1 MKPITFESI
10 RNLLKTKKKQKD
22 KSSIDQSFKR
32 SDSFKRISIR
42 KSYLERGRKRNA
54 AAVLRGST
62 KNLVN
67 INEFEDQAKV
77 VKKGGSEKLRTNG
90 EGCRDAD
97 AQLAPEDGPST
108 SSVGSSRTAEL
119 TIEEKLESSDATLDE
134 KIRALQ
140 EINDRYINENRNLI
154 EQTYEATRKT
164 EKIKIKKP
172 PRPSKQTVHRPG
184 AEDQSAE
191 PVQQKSPEQQEVQSN
206 KDLRSAHPTVAGR
219 QSLLGSAT
227 TVVKS
232 GSGSNGGA
240 RVKNISHVNINVSTE
255 AILEEEDEIAS
266 EVCSTVGAVRPKHT
280 DDAGPGDDK
289 SFYSISTF
297 TIDNNTLTSN
307 NNNSITNNGGTGGA
321 AGSSQLTAPSNTATA
336 SSKRSFRSNFST
348 GTSKTITSSTST
360 ATATNEL
367 PTLVTIRTYCE
378 PSASMQS
385 TTHVNERYLETSF
398 DAAPQQ
404 QEVTGSRDRR
414 ASLDK
419 PNDRLKSPSRNARIN
434 TQTFK
439 MIRSKS
445 RDGIV
450 IRIPAMD
457 DAGKQANPAD
467 HVSDQQKG
475 SDDNLNRQLSND
487 SALDLIDVDIKVD
500 EKDLLRRHGGSANNL
515 TGTGASGAGGTVE
528 LKNQKN
534 KYRKKAKATKAA
546 AGRTGTLDVE
556 DVNSSGGQNFTKG
569 HDNFELQRTPNEPT
583 SASGGTEPKF
593 IFPNNYFEEENN
605 IFYDQTLYD
614 ETELPSPENSIP
626 YALRIKENPF
636 TKNKEFYSINTG
648 RIWKQLNLGQ
658 QEEDLSILSTP
669 GPRLV
674 PPPKIK
680 NESFKSMSSRDS
692 GFSLTLTKPKN
703 LFRRKSKKAA
713 LLQRR
718 KPPKLAV
725 SRDGYFKR
733 VMVVQRNS
741 SKRKKSMRKTARV
754 AGKDIF
760 RELYDEN
767 WSKLGDSDFCGVAD
781 PAALAAMASLE
792 VDAPDFARD
801 FENFCND
808 RRYNQEIHDLEAF
821 YEEHLK
827 RLRHYY
833 IQKKKMNEAAIKEF
847 YRDYGAGRMGAPAA
861 ASANDDPAEENDYYD
876 TFLVSKNETIRFKNS
891 ALQQRYFQHGD
902 AGLEFMF
909 PYPDKRKSGSSTL
922 GSTSGHGKQQK
933 SSGGNNKSANGTL
946 HYGAAAGGLAGQR
959 KQLFHEVRPYGSPLE
974 SLSAVGGPL
983 LVTSD
988 RDIDK
993 AVTKSVS
1000 GLVTRYHEPPSAA
1013 SAPSF
1018 MFKRSISAPFGDSNF
1033 QLTTPGDDLKRVRSA
1048 CTVQQNEISLA
1059 SIFPSVNGVDR
1070 SKSKGSK
1077 QPHQQYASDED
1088 DDEDD
1093 GGEFSENEF
1102 LINSLGDNLYCV
1114 RCDKMNSDCE
1124 CFECGS
1130 SGESPVRKTSK
1141 RKVYTAKGT
1150 VRVGQESGEVKNK
1163 SEEDED
1169 EEDDDE
1175 EEEDEEEEGDEN
1187 DENYCDV
1194 FDFNDIN
1201 IIHVNHKKKVKRK
1214 KSKKRVVRK
1223 NHSTLRRGS
1232 YWGDITQKGYE
1243 KKRTRLL
1250 QPYLS
1255 KNVQHGSGAGGG
1267 SGGGGSNNPG
1277 YVNDIQSHLHHP
1289 ASQQKQN
1296 IFASSGTG
1304 GGGGGGGGSASSR
1317 DRNDRSSSGGGGA
1330 GGHHHHSSSSHQHRE
1345 QQQQQQ
1351 LQQNRTRRSTQRKV
1365 THNEKRYHSA
1375 AAGRQ
1380 PDVLQPGELLR
1391 PAPSHPVSG
1400 IPVSQ
1405 QLLLRHQQQQQQQL
1419 LLQQS
1424 RSHAALSTTTSSGST
1439 SSSCGGPTGGPAS
1452 AASRETTPGLYSSAL
1467 VAAAAEALVQLK
1479 VTRIAPL
1486 PPVPG
1491 GDSGVIGKAPANQP
1505 PTLPDPSTTG
1515 AVILRSKPQ
1524 PIPQQ
1529 QQQQHQPQ
1537 LHQHLSGAKPTDQP
1551 DPDRSKVRQEAVQ
1564 QALAALKNRPKPSL
1578 PMPSKRSSVLNRSPE
1593 RDHDDSDSST
1603 EDESI
1608 PEEGMLGRI
1617 STPDRDNYNLP
1628 RDHILTREPMRLPS
1642 SRDHHHSQPQPL
1654 PVHAGTKQSSQ
1665 HQAPAPPSHRPPQT
1679 IPTNQ
1684 QQPSNAQHGATL
1696 SDTSSAGSPPA
1707 VHRNQHSY
1715 QNKPGYDMTDLSDF
1729 QPQQRPYA
1737 APDITQFSANT
1748 RRGADRVT
1756 RYVNLANQEPGDTST
1771 AGRWKVSA
1779 KIQQLL
1785 NTLKRPK
1792 RRPLPEFYEDNDI
1805 ELEIAANPKDPNAPK
1820 PEGSIMTP
1828 VQGEQLIVP
1837 SGLPRTLEAALQRY
1851 GTSTFKA
1858 PMATVLDPNGKMTTT
1873 LTYGKL
1879 LSRAQKIAYAL
1890 STKVFSKG
1898 PEQVSLKPGDRVA
1911 LVYPNSDPLNFLTA
1925 WYGCMFRG
1933 LVPLPI
1939 ELPLSSSDSPP
1950 QQVGFLLSSCG
1961 VHVALT
1967 SEACLKGLP
1976 KSSTGEVA
1984 KLKGWPRL
1992 HWFVTEHLP
2001 KVPKDFNTSNNRI
2014 SEDSSAYIEY
2024 TTDKDGSV
2032 MGVTVTRQA
2041 MINHCRALTM
2051 ACHYTE
2057 GETIVCV
2064 LDFKREVGLW
2074 HSILTSVLNG
2084 MHVLFIPYAL
2094 MKLRPSSWM
2103 QLITKYRASCC
2114 LVKSRDLHWGLL
2126 ATKDHKEI
2134 SLSSLR
2140 MLLVADGAN
2149 PWSLSSCDQFL
2160 SVFQSKGLRPDAICP
2175 CASSS
2180 EVFTVSL
2187 RRPGRSA
2194 AGGYNQSA
2202 TGRGVLSMSALSH
2215 GVVRVD
2221 SEDSLTSLTLQD
2233 CGQVM
2238 PSATMVVVNAEGPP
2252 VLCKTDQVG
2261 EICVTSGSSGTAY
2274 YGLEGMT
2281 NSTFKVQPLAE
2292 APVTKDGETIPG
2304 KPINDEMYVR
2314 SGLLGFLGP
2323 GGLVFV
2329 CGSRDGL
2336 MTVTGRKHNSDDI
2349 IATVLAVE
2357 PMRFIYR
2364 GRIAV
2369 FSIRVLRDER
2379 VCVIAEQRPD
2389 CSEEESFQW
2398 MSRVLQAV
2406 DSIHQVGIYCLALV
2420 PPNHLPKTP
2429 LGGIHLTEAR
2439 RRFLEGSLHPANV
2452 LMCPHTCVTNLP
2464 KPREIHHGSIQQLQI
2479 SGTSASSSATNLG
2492 GLGGVAVTTGT
2503 GSLGGP
2509 VGVGGADASVGPASV
2524 MVGNLVQGNRL
2535 ASAQGR
2541 DIGLADDNERKHQL
2555 ITGVLRWRASSS
2567 PDHVLYTLLNAKG
2580 AVAKTLT
2587 CSELHKR
2594 AEKIAALLQERG
2606 KVNPGDHVA
2615 LIFPPGLDLICAFY
2629 GCLYLGAVP
2638 VTIRPPHPQNL
2649 ITTLPTVRMIV
2660 DVSKSGIILSIQSII
2675 KLLKSREAATSID
2688 PKSWPII
2695 LDIEDNPKRKLAA
2708 IANCTLDSTAYLD
2721 FSVSTCGRLSG
2732 VIITHRSLSSLC
2744 ASLKLACELYPSRH
2758 VALCLDPYCGLG
2770 FSMWTLISVYSGHHS
2785 ILIAPY
2791 EVEANPSLWLSTLSQ
2806 YRVRDT
2812 FCSYGVIELCTKAL
2826 SNSIQALKQRNINL
2840 GCVRTC
2846 VVVAEERPRVQLTQQ
2861 FCKLFQALGLNTRCV
2876 STSFGCR
2883 VNPAICVQGAS
2894 SAESAQVY
2902 VDLRALRNNRVALV
2916 ERGAPNSLC
2925 LVESGKLL
2933 PGVKVII
2940 ANPDTKGQCGDSHL
2954 GEIWVQS
2961 PHNSNGYFTIY
2972 GDETD
2977 YNDHFNAKLVTGCS
2991 TSDIWARTGYLGFLR
3006 RTECSQAGSI
3016 LDETTPSIAS
3026 RDSDTESIHSQGH
3039 NTLNSTTSSN
3049 AGVANT
3055 TTPATAGGEQELHD
3069 AVYVVGALDEVIT
3082 LRGMNYHPIDI
3093 ENSVLRCHKKIAECA
3108 VFTWT
3113 NLLVVVVE
3121 LDGNESEALDLV
3133 PLVTNTVLEE
3143 HQLIVGVV
3151 VVVDPGVVPINSRG
3165 EKQRMHLRDGFLADQ
3180 LDPIYVAYNM

>member
-67 INEFEDQAKV
+67 ISEFEDQARL
-77 VKKGGSEKLRTNG
+77 VKKGSEKLRVSSTNVDPDPA
-90 EGCRDAD
+90 EVAAAD
-97 AQLAPEDGPST
+97 GTASGT
-108 SSVGSSRTAEL
+108 SVRSSIGGL
-119 TIEEKLESSDATLDE
+119 TVEQRVESSDATLDE

-140 EINDRYINENRNLI
+140 EINDRYINENRHLI
-154 EQTYEATRKT
+154 ERTYEATRRV
-164 EKIKIKKP
+164 EKVKIKKP
-172 PRPSKQTVHRPG
+172 PRPSKQQTPPPPP
-184 AEDQSAE
+184 S
-191 PVQQKSPEQQEVQSN
+191 SEVQN
-206 KDLRSAHPTVAGR
+206 GDLTKYQAPVGGSSKPAGE
-219 QSLLGSAT
+219 G
-227 TVVKS
+227 
-232 GSGSNGGA
+232 
-240 RVKNISHVNINVSTE
+240 RVKNVSHVNINVSTE
-255 AILEEEDEIAS
+255 AIPEEDEANP
-266 EVCSTVGAVRPKHT
+266 EPLAVPGARRVA
-280 DDAGPGDDK
+280 DDPGDDK

-297 TIDNNTLTSN
+297 TIESNTLTN
-307 NNNSITNNGGTGGA
+307 PGHGA
-321 AGSSQLTAPSNTATA
+321 SQLTDTATA
-336 SSKRSFRSNFST
+336 SSKKSFRSSFSAGT
-348 GTSKTITSSTST
+348 GKTLTSTST
-360 ATATNEL
+360 ATATATAANEL

-378 PSASMQS
+378 PNSSIQS

-398 DAAPQQ
+398 DSPDPGTTVGERPRPADRHKGPPPQAQ
-404 QEVTGSRDRR
+404 
-414 ASLDK
+414 
-419 PNDRLKSPSRNARIN
+419 PRIN

-439 MIRSKS
+439 MIRSRS

-457 DAGKQANPAD
+457 PTKRTTEG
-467 HVSDQQKG
+467 G
-475 SDDNLNRQLSND
+475 SSEVENLNRQLSND
-487 SALDLIDVDIKVD
+487 SALDLIDVDIRVD
-500 EKDLLRRHGGSANNL
+500 EKEILQQQQRGGSTTTTVSLGVTA
-515 TGTGASGAGGTVE
+515 GAGTVE

-534 KYRKKAKATKAA
+534 NKYRKKAKSASKTN
-546 AGRTGTLDVE
+546 GRTGTLDVV
-556 DVNSSGGQNFTKG
+556 DVPPNG
-569 HDNFELQRTPNEPT
+569 HENFELQRTPKDPVAEM
-583 SASGGTEPKF
+583 PKF
-593 IFPNNYFEEENN
+593 LFPSPYFEEENN
-605 IFYDQTLYD
+605 IFYDQQGQLYD
-614 ETELPSPENSIP
+614 EAELGSPEPSIP

-658 QEEDLSILSTP
+658 QEEDLSILSTTGAGVG

-674 PPPKIK
+674 PPPKVK

-703 LFRRKSKKAA
+703 LFRRKSKKAT

-741 SKRKKSMRKTARV
+741 SKRKKSIRKQRV
-754 AGKDIF
+754 PSRDIF

-767 WSKLGDSDFCGVAD
+767 WSKLGGDGFCDGD
-781 PAALAAMASLE
+781 PTSLAALAAVAST
-792 VDAPDFARD
+792 VDVEAPDFARD

-847 YRDYGAGRMGAPAA
+847 YRDYSGPGTGAGGVTVLPPSGATAGG
-861 ASANDDPAEENDYYD
+861 DEETDYYD
-876 TFLVSKNETIRFKNS
+876 TFLVSKNETIRFGS
-891 ALQQRYFQHGD
+891 AQVERYFQPD
-902 AGLEFMF
+902 GLDFMF
-909 PYPDKRKSGSSTL
+909 PFPDKRKSGRPGGGGGGSTL
-922 GSTSGHGKQQK
+922 GSTANGKQK
-933 SSGGNNKSANGTL
+933 ASIKSALGGGTGGGGTGG
-946 HYGAAAGGLAGQR
+946 HSAAASSTAIAGR

-974 SLSAVGGPL
+974 PLTQMMLMGRQGGDLEPSRGTAQVGG
-983 LVTSD
+983 
-988 RDIDK
+988 
-993 AVTKSVS
+993 
-1000 GLVTRYHEPPSAA
+1000 VTRYQEPPS
-1013 SAPSF
+1013 SF

-1033 QLTTPGDDLKRVRSA
+1033 QLSTPGQDRDLKRVRSA
-1048 CTVQQNEISLA
+1048 GTVHQNEISLA
-1059 SIFPSVNGVDR
+1059 SIFPSVNAGANGKANHVYHEDDDDDDE
-1070 SKSKGSK
+1070 GEDEDDED
-1077 QPHQQYASDED
+1077 DED
-1088 DDEDD
+1088 DDDD
-1093 GGEFSENEF
+1093 GEEFSENEF
-1102 LINSLGDNLYCV
+1102 LINSLGDNLVYCT
-1114 RCDKMNSDCE
+1114 RCDKGNSDCE
-1124 CFECGS
+1124 CFECGDPVVGS
-1130 SGESPVRKTSK
+1130 PTRKSGASVKRGSK
-1141 RKVYTAKGT
+1141 HRGRRGVAYGAA
-1150 VRVGQESGEVKNK
+1150 K
-1163 SEEDED
+1163 SEVVVGHEEEVNGVAGKRCVENGGPEEDD

-1175 EEEDEEEEGDEN
+1175 DEDDDGGAIDEN

-1255 KNVQHGSGAGGG
+1255 KNVQHGCGG
-1267 SGGGGSNNPG
+1267 SLGSGGGSNNPG

-1289 ASQQKQN
+1289 TSQSQQKQQN
-1296 IFASSGTG
+1296 IFASSGSTG
-1304 GGGGGGGGSASSR
+1304 GGGGGGGGGSSR
-1317 DRNDRSSSGGGGA
+1317 DRNDRSSSGG
-1330 GGHHHHSSSSHQHRE
+1330 HHHSSSHQQRE
-1345 QQQQQQ
+1345 QQQREQQQ

-1365 THNEKRYHSA
+1365 THNEKRYHS
-1375 AAGRQ
+1375 
-1380 PDVLQPGELLR
+1380 E
-1391 PAPSHPVSG
+1391 
-1400 IPVSQ
+1400 
-1405 QLLLRHQQQQQQQL
+1405 
-1419 LLQQS
+1419 
-1424 RSHAALSTTTSSGST
+1424 
-1439 SSSCGGPTGGPAS
+1439 
-1452 AASRETTPGLYSSAL
+1452 
-1467 VAAAAEALVQLK
+1467 
-1479 VTRIAPL
+1479 
-1486 PPVPG
+1486 
-1491 GDSGVIGKAPANQP
+1491 
-1505 PTLPDPSTTG
+1505 
-1515 AVILRSKPQ
+1515 
-1524 PIPQQ
+1524 
-1529 QQQQHQPQ
+1529 
-1537 LHQHLSGAKPTDQP
+1537 
-1551 DPDRSKVRQEAVQ
+1551 VRQEAVQ

-1608 PEEGMLGRI
+1608 PEEGVLGRI

-1642 SRDHHHSQPQPL
+1642 SRDHHHGQQQPL
-1654 PVHAGTKQSSQ
+1654 PSSK
-1665 HQAPAPPSHRPPQT
+1665 QAPPPLPTHHRPPQT
-1679 IPTNQ
+1679 IPTQPQNITQ
-1684 QQPSNAQHGATL
+1684 QHATL

-1707 VHRNQHSY
+1707 VHRNQHHSGY
-1715 QNKPGYDMTDLSDF
+1715 PQQQGKGGGGYDMTDLSEF

-1820 PEGSIMTP
+1820 PEGSLMTP

-1851 GTSTFKA
+1851 GTSSFKA

-1898 PEQVSLKPGDRVA
+1898 PEQVALKPGDRVA

-2024 TTDKDGSV
+2024 TTDKEGSV

-2041 MINHCRALTM
+2041 MISHCRALTM

-2074 HSILTSVLNG
+2074 HSILTAVLNG

-2160 SVFQSKGLRPDAICP
+2160 SVFQTKGLRPDAICP

-2281 NSTFKVQPLAE
+2281 NSTFKVQPLAD
-2292 APVTKDGETIPG
+2292 APVMKDGETIPA

-2479 SGTSASSSATNLG
+2479 SGTSSSSSATNL
-2492 GLGGVAVTTGT
+2492 V
-2503 GSLGGP
+2503 
-2509 VGVGGADASVGPASV
+2509 VGGDASVGPASV

-2567 PDHVLYTLLNAKG
+2567 PDHVLYTLLNSKG

-2688 PKSWPII
+2688 PKSWPTI

-3049 AGVANT
+3049 AGGTAT
-3055 TTPATAGGEQELHD
+3055 TAAVGNEQELHD

>member
-1 MKPITFESI
+1 MSDIIVDYGNLPEDI
-10 RNLLKTKKKQKD
+10 R
-22 KSSIDQSFKR
+22 
-32 SDSFKRISIR
+32 
-42 KSYLERGRKRNA
+42 
-54 AAVLRGST
+54 
-62 KNLVN
+62 
-67 INEFEDQAKV
+67 
-77 VKKGGSEKLRTNG
+77 EKL
-90 EGCRDAD
+90 
-97 AQLAPEDGPST
+97 
-108 SSVGSSRTAEL
+108 AEL
-119 TIEEKLESSDATLDE
+119 ELEL
-134 KIRALQ
+134 
-140 EINDRYINENRNLI
+140 
-154 EQTYEATRKT
+154 
-164 EKIKIKKP
+164 
-172 PRPSKQTVHRPG
+172 
-184 AEDQSAE
+184 
-191 PVQQKSPEQQEVQSN
+191 
-206 KDLRSAHPTVAGR
+206 
-219 QSLLGSAT
+219 
-227 TVVKS
+227 
-232 GSGSNGGA
+232 
-240 RVKNISHVNINVSTE
+240 
-255 AILEEEDEIAS
+255 S
-266 EVCSTVGAVRPKHT
+266 E
-280 DDAGPGDDK
+280 
-289 SFYSISTF
+289 
-297 TIDNNTLTSN
+297 
-307 NNNSITNNGGTGGA
+307 
-321 AGSSQLTAPSNTATA
+321 
-336 SSKRSFRSNFST
+336 
-348 GTSKTITSSTST
+348 
-360 ATATNEL
+360 
-367 PTLVTIRTYCE
+367 
-378 PSASMQS
+378 
-385 TTHVNERYLETSF
+385 
-398 DAAPQQ
+398 
-404 QEVTGSRDRR
+404 
-414 ASLDK
+414 
-419 PNDRLKSPSRNARIN
+419 
-434 TQTFK
+434 
-439 MIRSKS
+439 
-445 RDGIV
+445 
-450 IRIPAMD
+450 
-457 DAGKQANPAD
+457 
-467 HVSDQQKG
+467 
-475 SDDNLNRQLSND
+475 
-487 SALDLIDVDIKVD
+487 
-500 EKDLLRRHGGSANNL
+500 
-515 TGTGASGAGGTVE
+515 
-528 LKNQKN
+528 
-534 KYRKKAKATKAA
+534 
-546 AGRTGTLDVE
+546 
-556 DVNSSGGQNFTKG
+556 
-569 HDNFELQRTPNEPT
+569 
-583 SASGGTEPKF
+583 
-593 IFPNNYFEEENN
+593 
-605 IFYDQTLYD
+605 
-614 ETELPSPENSIP
+614 
-626 YALRIKENPF
+626 
-636 TKNKEFYSINTG
+636 
-648 RIWKQLNLGQ
+648 
-658 QEEDLSILSTP
+658 
-669 GPRLV
+669 
-674 PPPKIK
+674 
-680 NESFKSMSSRDS
+680 
-692 GFSLTLTKPKN
+692 
-703 LFRRKSKKAA
+703 
-713 LLQRR
+713 
-718 KPPKLAV
+718 
-725 SRDGYFKR
+725 
-733 VMVVQRNS
+733 
-741 SKRKKSMRKTARV
+741 
-754 AGKDIF
+754 
-760 RELYDEN
+760 
-767 WSKLGDSDFCGVAD
+767 
-781 PAALAAMASLE
+781 
-792 VDAPDFARD
+792 
-801 FENFCND
+801 
-808 RRYNQEIHDLEAF
+808 
-821 YEEHLK
+821 
-827 RLRHYY
+827 
-833 IQKKKMNEAAIKEF
+833 
-847 YRDYGAGRMGAPAA
+847 
-861 ASANDDPAEENDYYD
+861 
-876 TFLVSKNETIRFKNS
+876 
-891 ALQQRYFQHGD
+891 
-902 AGLEFMF
+902 
-909 PYPDKRKSGSSTL
+909 
-922 GSTSGHGKQQK
+922 
-933 SSGGNNKSANGTL
+933 
-946 HYGAAAGGLAGQR
+946 
-959 KQLFHEVRPYGSPLE
+959 
-974 SLSAVGGPL
+974 
-983 LVTSD
+983 
-988 RDIDK
+988 
-993 AVTKSVS
+993 
-1000 GLVTRYHEPPSAA
+1000 
-1013 SAPSF
+1013 
-1018 MFKRSISAPFGDSNF
+1018 
-1033 QLTTPGDDLKRVRSA
+1033 
-1048 CTVQQNEISLA
+1048 
-1059 SIFPSVNGVDR
+1059 
-1070 SKSKGSK
+1070 
-1077 QPHQQYASDED
+1077 
-1088 DDEDD
+1088 
-1093 GGEFSENEF
+1093 
-1102 LINSLGDNLYCV
+1102 
-1114 RCDKMNSDCE
+1114 
-1124 CFECGS
+1124 
-1130 SGESPVRKTSK
+1130 
-1141 RKVYTAKGT
+1141 
-1150 VRVGQESGEVKNK
+1150 
-1163 SEEDED
+1163 
-1169 EEDDDE
+1169 
-1175 EEEDEEEEGDEN
+1175 
-1187 DENYCDV
+1187 
-1194 FDFNDIN
+1194 
-1201 IIHVNHKKKVKRK
+1201 
-1214 KSKKRVVRK
+1214 
-1223 NHSTLRRGS
+1223 
-1232 YWGDITQKGYE
+1232 GDITQKGYE

-1250 QPYLS
+1250 QPYS
-1255 KNVQHGSGAGGG
+1255 TKNA
-1267 SGGGGSNNPG
+1267 
-1277 YVNDIQSHLHHP
+1277 
-1289 ASQQKQN
+1289 QQ
-1296 IFASSGTG
+1296 
-1304 GGGGGGGGSASSR
+1304 
-1317 DRNDRSSSGGGGA
+1317 
-1330 GGHHHHSSSSHQHRE
+1330 E
-1345 QQQQQQ
+1345 
-1351 LQQNRTRRSTQRKV
+1351 
-1365 THNEKRYHSA
+1365 
-1375 AAGRQ
+1375 
-1380 PDVLQPGELLR
+1380 
-1391 PAPSHPVSG
+1391 
-1400 IPVSQ
+1400 
-1405 QLLLRHQQQQQQQL
+1405 
-1419 LLQQS
+1419 
-1424 RSHAALSTTTSSGST
+1424 
-1439 SSSCGGPTGGPAS
+1439 
-1452 AASRETTPGLYSSAL
+1452 
-1467 VAAAAEALVQLK
+1467 
-1479 VTRIAPL
+1479 
-1486 PPVPG
+1486 
-1491 GDSGVIGKAPANQP
+1491 
-1505 PTLPDPSTTG
+1505 
-1515 AVILRSKPQ
+1515 
-1524 PIPQQ
+1524 
-1529 QQQQHQPQ
+1529 
-1537 LHQHLSGAKPTDQP
+1537 
-1551 DPDRSKVRQEAVQ
+1551 VRQEAVQ

-1593 RDHDDSDSST
+1593 RDHDDTDSST
-1603 EDESI
+1603 DDESI
-1608 PEEGMLGRI
+1608 PEEGIIGGRI

-1628 RDHILTREPMRLPS
+1628 RDHILGREPMKLPS
-1642 SRDHHHSQPQPL
+1642 TRDHHHVSQSKHQN
-1654 PVHAGTKQSSQ
+1654 Q
-1665 HQAPAPPSHRPPQT
+1665 QAPIERRLPQS
-1679 IPTNQ
+1679 IPT
-1684 QQPSNAQHGATL
+1684 PNAQHATL

-1707 VHRNQHSY
+1707 VHRTYYNQKNSY
-1715 QNKPGYDMTDLSDF
+1715 DITDITEY
-1729 QPQQRPYA
+1729 QPRPYA

-1756 RYVNLANQEPGDTST
+1756 RYVNLSNQEPGDTST

-1820 PEGSIMTP
+1820 PEGSVMTS

-1851 GTSTFKA
+1851 GTSSFKA

-1898 PEQVSLKPGDRVA
+1898 PEQISLKPGDRVA
-1911 LVYPNSDPLNFLTA
+1911 LVYPNSDPLSFLTA

-1961 VHVALT
+1961 VQVALT

-2014 SEDSSAYIEY
+2014 SEDSIAYIEY
-2024 TTDKDGSV
+2024 TTDKEGSV
-2032 MGVTVTRQA
+2032 MGVTVTRQS

-2057 GETIVCV
+2057 GETTVCV

-2094 MKLRPSSWM
+2094 MKLKPSSWM

-2160 SVFQSKGLRPDAICP
+2160 SVFQSKGLRADAICP

-2194 AGGYNQSA
+2194 GGYNQSA
-2202 TGRGVLSMSALSH
+2202 SGRGVLSMAALSH

-2261 EICVTSGSSGTAY
+2261 EICVTSGSTGTTY
-2274 YGLEGMT
+2274 FGLDGMT
-2281 NSTFKVQPLAE
+2281 NATFKVQPLTE
-2292 APVTKDGETIPG
+2292 PSPVKEGEIQTPG
-2304 KPINDEMYVR
+2304 KPIGEELYVR

-2336 MTVTGRKHNSDDI
+2336 MTVTGRKHNADDI

-2357 PMRFIYR
+2357 PVRFIYR

-2369 FSIRVLRDER
+2369 FSIKVLRDER

-2464 KPREIHHGSIQQLQI
+2464 KPRELHHGSIQQLQI
-2479 SGTSASSSATNLG
+2479 SGTTPSSSTSIN
-2492 GLGGVAVTTGT
+2492 TTGT
-2503 GSLGGP
+2503 
-2509 VGVGGADASVGPASV
+2509 DASVGPASV

-2555 ITGVLRWRASSS
+2555 ITGVLRWRANSS
-2567 PDHVLYTLLNAKG
+2567 PDHVLYTLLNSKG

-2606 KVNPGDHVA
+2606 KVSPGDHVA

-2688 PKSWPII
+2688 PKSWPVI

-2708 IANCTLDSTAYLD
+2708 IANSTLDSTAYLD

-2826 SNSIQALKQRNINL
+2826 SNSIQMLKQRNVNL

-2940 ANPDTKGQCGDSHL
+2940 ANPDSKGQCGDSHL

-2961 PHNSNGYFTIY
+2961 PHSSNGYFTIY

-2991 TSDIWARTGYLGFLR
+2991 ISDTWARTGYLGFLR

-3026 RDSDTESIHSQGH
+3026 RDSDNESIHSQGH

-3049 AGVANT
+3049 AGNT
-3055 TTPATAGGEQELHD
+3055 TIGGSGNELELHD
-3069 AVYVVGALDEVIT
+3069 AVYIVGALDEVIT
-3082 LRGMNYHPIDI
+3082 LRGMYYHPIDI

>member
-22 KSSIDQSFKR
+22 KSNIDQSFKR

-77 VKKGGSEKLRTNG
+77 VKGPEKLTTGNGHAVEGSAQHKDALEVPHSSDRTG
-90 EGCRDAD
+90 ASGSAAKR
-97 AQLAPEDGPST
+97 
-108 SSVGSSRTAEL
+108 SSPQEL
-119 TIEEKLESSDATLDE
+119 TFEEKLESNDASLDE

-140 EINDRYINENRNLI
+140 EINDRYINENRNLV
-154 EQTYEATRKT
+154 EQTYEVSKKV

-172 PRPSKQTVHRPG
+172 PRPSKQTVAG
-184 AEDQSAE
+184 T
-191 PVQQKSPEQQEVQSN
+191 VQQQQQQQHTSIAAAPRKSLENEVQNNDLSGRTIAGGSVKSPPAP
-206 KDLRSAHPTVAGR
+206 DSATGNSAGR
-219 QSLLGSAT
+219 
-227 TVVKS
+227 V
-232 GSGSNGGA
+232 
-240 RVKNISHVNINVSTE
+240 RNISHVNINVSSD
-255 AILEEEDEIAS
+255 AIPEEEEAHEGS
-266 EVCSTVGAVRPKHT
+266 VRGGSSSCRLPEDT
-280 DDAGPGDDK
+280 ADDK

-297 TIDNNTLTSN
+297 TIESNTLTN
-307 NNNSITNNGGTGGA
+307 NAGNHNNTN
-321 AGSSQLTAPSNTATA
+321 A
-336 SSKRSFRSNFST
+336 SSKKSFRSSFST
-348 GTSKTITSSTST
+348 ATTSTSK
-360 ATATNEL
+360 TATNEL

-378 PSASMQS
+378 PNALMQS

-398 DAAPQQ
+398 DTCPDEATLSRELHHRPQ
-404 QEVTGSRDRR
+404 VVKVVKDTPVLPGGGPTPTNGTNRSDRTR
-414 ASLDK
+414 
-419 PNDRLKSPSRNARIN
+419 SPSRIPRIN

-457 DAGKQANPAD
+457 GGQGGEVDGIESAGSK
-467 HVSDQQKG
+467 SDGGGGLKEPE
-475 SDDNLNRQLSND
+475 DNLNRQLSND

-500 EKDLLRRHGGSANNL
+500 EKDLRHSSGGGGSTQNL
-515 TGTGASGAGGTVE
+515 NGALTDGGGGTVE

-534 KYRKKAKATKAA
+534 KYRKKAKKASA
-546 AGRTGTLDVE
+546 SKTGTLDVE
-556 DVNSSGGQNFTKG
+556 DANHTFQS
-569 HDNFELQRTPNEPT
+569 HDNFELQRTPK
-583 SASGGTEPKF
+583 GGDANGGPAEPKF
-593 IFPNNYFEEENN
+593 IFPSKYFEEENN
-605 IFYDQTLYD
+605 IFYDQTVYD
-614 ETELPSPENSIP
+614 EAELPSPENSIP

-658 QEEDLSILSTP
+658 QEEDSILSNA

-674 PPPKIK
+674 PPPKVK

-703 LFRRKSKKAA
+703 LFRRKSKKAT

-741 SKRKKSMRKTARV
+741 SKRKKSMRKQRV

-767 WSKLGDSDFCGVAD
+767 WSKLGDDCNGGELPVA
-781 PAALAAMASLE
+781 AAAAAGPLE
-792 VDAPDFARD
+792 PEAPDFARD

-847 YRDYGAGRMGAPAA
+847 YRDYGAGRAAILGTHGTADGAAVGA
-861 ASANDDPAEENDYYD
+861 TGTSTLKAEDQDEENDYYD
-876 TFLVSKNETIRFKNS
+876 TFIVTKNETIRFKNS
-891 ALQQRYFQHGD
+891 ALQQRYFQQID
-902 AGLEFMF
+902 AGLEFVF
-909 PYPDKRKSGSSTL
+909 PHPDKRKSSTGGTT
-922 GSTSGHGKQQK
+922 GSTGQG
-933 SSGGNNKSANGTL
+933 KSAK
-946 HYGAAAGGLAGQR
+946 GGKSGSGSAHSTTTATGR
-959 KQLFHEVRPYGSPLE
+959 KQLFHEVRPFGSPLE
-974 SLSAVGGPL
+974 SLMNVGGGSHYTEEEFL
-983 LVTSD
+983 
-988 RDIDK
+988 RDDANLSAK
-993 AVTKSVS
+993 RPNQTSVS
-1000 GLVTRYHEPPSAA
+1000 VARYKEPAAA
-1013 SAPSF
+1013 SSALVY
-1018 MFKRSISAPFGDSNF
+1018 KRSISAPFGDSNF
-1033 QLTTPGDDLKRVRSA
+1033 QLATAAPPGEDLKRIRSA
-1048 CTVQQNEISLA
+1048 GAIQNEISLA
-1059 SIFPSVNGVDR
+1059 SIFPSVNGDKALR
-1070 SKSKGSK
+1070 HRYMGKNNDGEDN
-1077 QPHQQYASDED
+1077 DEELDQDDDDD
-1088 DDEDD
+1088 DDEEEDE
-1093 GGEFSENEF
+1093 EFSENEF

-1114 RCDKMNSDCE
+1114 RCDKVNSDCE
-1124 CFECGS
+1124 CFEETGTGS
-1130 SGESPVRKTSK
+1130 PSK
-1141 RKVYTAKGT
+1141 RKDSQGRLSRARLLKVGGAK
-1150 VRVGQESGEVKNK
+1150 RVFDRNGDEVVLVGEQGDEKRAGEK
-1163 SEEDED
+1163 DED

-1175 EEEDEEEEGDEN
+1175 EEEEEEVDEN

-1214 KSKKRVVRK
+1214 KSKKRTVRK

-1255 KNVQHGSGAGGG
+1255 KNVQHG
-1267 SGGGGSNNPG
+1267 GGGGGGGGAGSNPG

-1296 IFASSGTG
+1296 IFASSGGSG
-1304 GGGGGGGGSASSR
+1304 GGGGGSR
-1317 DRNDRSSSGGGGA
+1317 DRNDRSSSGSGGG
-1330 GGHHHHSSSSHQHRE
+1330 GGHHHSSSHQQQRE

-1365 THNEKRYHSA
+1365 THNEKRYHS
-1375 AAGRQ
+1375 
-1380 PDVLQPGELLR
+1380 E
-1391 PAPSHPVSG
+1391 
-1400 IPVSQ
+1400 
-1405 QLLLRHQQQQQQQL
+1405 
-1419 LLQQS
+1419 
-1424 RSHAALSTTTSSGST
+1424 
-1439 SSSCGGPTGGPAS
+1439 
-1452 AASRETTPGLYSSAL
+1452 
-1467 VAAAAEALVQLK
+1467 
-1479 VTRIAPL
+1479 
-1486 PPVPG
+1486 
-1491 GDSGVIGKAPANQP
+1491 
-1505 PTLPDPSTTG
+1505 
-1515 AVILRSKPQ
+1515 
-1524 PIPQQ
+1524 
-1529 QQQQHQPQ
+1529 
-1537 LHQHLSGAKPTDQP
+1537 
-1551 DPDRSKVRQEAVQ
+1551 VRQEAVQ

-1608 PEEGMLGRI
+1608 PEEGMLGGRI

-1628 RDHILTREPMRLPS
+1628 RDHILTREPMKLPS
-1642 SRDHHHSQPQPL
+1642 ARDHHHHHHSQPQPL
-1654 PVHAGTKQSSQ
+1654 PQPPQQKQSSQ
-1665 HQAPAPPSHRPPQT
+1665 HGSGAQPPTHRPPQT
-1679 IPTNQ
+1679 IPTQPISVQ
-1684 QQPSNAQHGATL
+1684 QQQQQQHATL

-1707 VHRNQHSY
+1707 VHRSNHHHQYHQSKPSSY
-1715 QNKPGYDMTDLSDF
+1715 DITELNDF
-1729 QPQQRPYA
+1729 QLSSSQQQRTTPYA

-1820 PEGSIMTP
+1820 PEGSVMTP
-1828 VQGEQLIVP
+1828 VHGEQLIVP

-1851 GTSTFKA
+1851 GTSSFKA

-1898 PEQVSLKPGDRVA
+1898 PEQVALKPGDRVA

-2001 KVPKDFNTSNNRI
+2001 KVPKDFNTNNNRI

-2024 TTDKDGSV
+2024 TTDKEGSV

-2238 PSATMVVVNAEGPP
+2238 PSATMVVVSADGPP

-2281 NSTFKVQPLAE
+2281 NSSFKVQPLLE
-2292 APVTKDGETIPG
+2292 APTTKDGETIPG
-2304 KPINDEMYVR
+2304 KPIGDEVYVR

-2369 FSIRVLRDER
+2369 FSIKVLRDER

-2464 KPREIHHGSIQQLQI
+2464 KPREIHH
-2479 SGTSASSSATNLG
+2479 
-2492 GLGGVAVTTGT
+2492 
-2503 GSLGGP
+2503 
-2509 VGVGGADASVGPASV
+2509 DASVGPASV

-2555 ITGVLRWRASSS
+2555 ITGVLRWRANSS

-2688 PKSWPII
+2688 PKSWPTI

-2708 IANCTLDSTAYLD
+2708 IANSTLDSTAYLD

-2940 ANPDTKGQCGDSHL
+2940 ANPDSKGQCGDSHL

-2991 TSDIWARTGYLGFLR
+2991 TNDTWARTGYLGFLR

-3049 AGVANT
+3049 AGGNT
-3055 TTPATAGGEQELHD
+3055 VATAGGVAGNEQELHD

>member
-22 KSSIDQSFKR
+22 KSNIDQSFKR

-77 VKKGGSEKLRTNG
+77 VKGPEKLRLNG
-90 EGCRDAD
+90 DAEGTQVKDSSEVHASEKTGASSSITKRVSP
-97 AQLAPEDGPST
+97 PELSF
-108 SSVGSSRTAEL
+108 
-119 TIEEKLESSDATLDE
+119 EEKLESNDASLDE

-140 EINDRYINENRNLI
+140 EINDRYINENRNLV
-154 EQTYEATRKT
+154 EKTYEVSRKV

-172 PRPSKQTVHRPG
+172 PRPSKQSIG
-184 AEDQSAE
+184 AS
-191 PVQQKSPEQQEVQSN
+191 QQQAAPRKSIENEVQN
-206 KDLRSAHPTVAGR
+206 NDLSSKTI
-219 QSLLGSAT
+219 T
-227 TVVKS
+227 S
-232 GSGSNGGA
+232 GSQERQGKLTKPHVQDSMGSTG
-240 RVKNISHVNINVSTE
+240 RVKNISHVNINVSSD
-255 AILEEEDEIAS
+255 AIPEEDEANEGSMRGGKVS
-266 EVCSTVGAVRPKHT
+266 EDTA
-280 DDAGPGDDK
+280 DDK

-297 TIDNNTLTSN
+297 TIESNTLTNAGN
-307 NNNSITNNGGTGGA
+307 NNTN
-321 AGSSQLTAPSNTATA
+321 A
-336 SSKRSFRSNFST
+336 SSKKSFRSSFST
-348 GTSKTITSSTST
+348 GTSKTT
-360 ATATNEL
+360 TNEL

-378 PSASMQS
+378 PNSLMQS

-398 DAAPQQ
+398 DNCPEELEPVREHKPQVVKVVKETLAPAPPSGTN
-404 QEVTGSRDRR
+404 TGERQR
-414 ASLDK
+414 
-419 PNDRLKSPSRNARIN
+419 SPSRIPRIN

-457 DAGKQANPAD
+457 GQETDGIENAGSK
-467 HVSDQQKG
+467 SDSGGLKEPE
-475 SDDNLNRQLSND
+475 DNLNRQLSND

-500 EKDLLRRHGGSANNL
+500 EKDLRHGLGGSTQNL
-515 TGTGASGAGGTVE
+515 TGTVTDGTLE

-534 KYRKKAKATKAA
+534 KYRKKAKKATANK
-546 AGRTGTLDVE
+546 TGTLDVE
-556 DVNSSGGQNFTKG
+556 DASLHTFKS
-569 HDNFELQRTPNEPT
+569 HENFELQRTPKGTDPT
-583 SASGGTEPKF
+583 NEPKF

-605 IFYDQTLYD
+605 IFYDQTVYAD
-614 ETELPSPENSIP
+614 EAELPSPENSIP

-658 QEEDLSILSTP
+658 QQEEDSILSTA

-674 PPPKIK
+674 PPPKVK

-703 LFRRKSKKAA
+703 LFRRKSKKAT

-741 SKRKKSMRKTARV
+741 SKRKKSIRKQRV

-767 WSKLGDSDFCGVAD
+767 WSKLGDDFSAE
-781 PAALAAMASLE
+781 PEAAGTLE
-792 VDAPDFARD
+792 PEAPDFARD

-847 YRDYGAGRMGAPAA
+847 YRDYGAGRAA
-861 ASANDDPAEENDYYD
+861 ILGTDSANVGGAVTAAVPATVGEQQDEENDYYD
-876 TFLVSKNETIRFKNS
+876 TFIVTKNETIRFKNN
-891 ALQQRYFQHGD
+891 ALQQRYFQQTD

-909 PYPDKRKSGSSTL
+909 PHPDKRKSGAVA
-922 GSTSGHGKQQK
+922 
-933 SSGGNNKSANGTL
+933 SGGSIGMGKSTKAGKSATGSAHSTTT
-946 HYGAAAGGLAGQR
+946 ASSR

-974 SLSAVGGPL
+974 PLTGGAHYTEEEFLRNNSSLLSK
-983 LVTSD
+983 
-988 RDIDK
+988 RNQ
-993 AVTKSVS
+993 SVH
-1000 GLVTRYHEPPSAA
+1000 VNRYKEPPS
-1013 SAPSF
+1013 F
-1018 MFKRSISAPFGDSNF
+1018 VYKRSISAPFGDSNF
-1033 QLTTPGDDLKRVRSA
+1033 QLSTAPGNELKRIRSSGA
-1048 CTVQQNEISLA
+1048 IQNEISLA
-1059 SIFPSVNGVDR
+1059 NIFPSVNGNKASSAQRHRYMGKNNDGVDNDED
-1070 SKSKGSK
+1070 
-1077 QPHQQYASDED
+1077 PEDED
-1088 DDEDD
+1088 DENEEDEDD
-1093 GGEFSENEF
+1093 EEFSENEF
-1102 LINSLGDNLYCV
+1102 LINSLGDNLYCM

-1124 CFECGS
+1124 CFEGS
-1130 SGESPVRKTSK
+1130 DSGSPK
-1141 RKVYTAKGT
+1141 RKDSGRPSRPRLKGGAKRVYGPN
-1150 VRVGQESGEVKNK
+1150 GEVVIV
-1163 SEEDED
+1163 SEQGDDVRDKQSRANATENGIGNDEDED
-1169 EEDDDE
+1169 EEEDDDDE
-1175 EEEDEEEEGDEN
+1175 EEELDEN

-1194 FDFNDIN
+1194 FDYNDIN

-1214 KSKKRVVRK
+1214 KSKKRTVRK

-1255 KNVQHGSGAGGG
+1255 KNVQH
-1267 SGGGGSNNPG
+1267 
-1277 YVNDIQSHLHHP
+1277 
-1289 ASQQKQN
+1289 
-1296 IFASSGTG
+1296 
-1304 GGGGGGGGSASSR
+1304 
-1317 DRNDRSSSGGGGA
+1317 
-1330 GGHHHHSSSSHQHRE
+1330 
-1345 QQQQQQ
+1345 
-1351 LQQNRTRRSTQRKV
+1351 
-1365 THNEKRYHSA
+1365 
-1375 AAGRQ
+1375 
-1380 PDVLQPGELLR
+1380 
-1391 PAPSHPVSG
+1391 
-1400 IPVSQ
+1400 
-1405 QLLLRHQQQQQQQL
+1405 
-1419 LLQQS
+1419 
-1424 RSHAALSTTTSSGST
+1424 
-1439 SSSCGGPTGGPAS
+1439 
-1452 AASRETTPGLYSSAL
+1452 
-1467 VAAAAEALVQLK
+1467 
-1479 VTRIAPL
+1479 
-1486 PPVPG
+1486 
-1491 GDSGVIGKAPANQP
+1491 
-1505 PTLPDPSTTG
+1505 
-1515 AVILRSKPQ
+1515 
-1524 PIPQQ
+1524 
-1529 QQQQHQPQ
+1529 
-1537 LHQHLSGAKPTDQP
+1537 
-1551 DPDRSKVRQEAVQ
+1551 
-1564 QALAALKNRPKPSL
+1564 
-1578 PMPSKRSSVLNRSPE
+1578 
-1593 RDHDDSDSST
+1593 DSST

-1608 PEEGMLGRI
+1608 PEEGLLGRI

-1628 RDHILTREPMRLPS
+1628 RDHILTREPMKLPS

-1654 PVHAGTKQSSQ
+1654 PQPPQKQSSQ
-1665 HQAPAPPSHRPPQT
+1665 HGSQQQTHLDRRPPQT
-1679 IPTNQ
+1679 IPT
-1684 QQPSNAQHGATL
+1684 QPANTQHATL

-1707 VHRNQHSY
+1707 VHRNHQY
-1715 QNKPGYDMTDLSDF
+1715 QNKPTGYDITDLNDF
-1729 QPQQRPYA
+1729 QPHQRTPYA

-1820 PEGSIMTP
+1820 PEGSVMTP

-1851 GTSTFKA
+1851 GTSSFKA

-2001 KVPKDFNTSNNRI
+2001 KVPKDFNTNNNRI
-2014 SEDSSAYIEY
+2014 SEDSNAYIEY
-2024 TTDKDGSV
+2024 TTDKEGSV

-2238 PSATMVVVNAEGPP
+2238 PSATMVVVSADGSP

-2281 NSTFKVQPLAE
+2281 NSTFKVQPLLE

-2304 KPINDEMYVR
+2304 KPIGDEVYVR

-2369 FSIRVLRDER
+2369 FSIKVLRDER

-2464 KPREIHHGSIQQLQI
+2464 KPREIHH
-2479 SGTSASSSATNLG
+2479 
-2492 GLGGVAVTTGT
+2492 
-2503 GSLGGP
+2503 
-2509 VGVGGADASVGPASV
+2509 DASVGPASV

-2555 ITGVLRWRASSS
+2555 ITGVLRWRANSS
-2567 PDHVLYTLLNAKG
+2567 PDHVLYTLLNSKG

-2688 PKSWPII
+2688 PKSWPTI

-2708 IANCTLDSTAYLD
+2708 IANSTLDSTAYLD

-2940 ANPDTKGQCGDSHL
+2940 ANPDSKGQCGDSHL

-2991 TSDIWARTGYLGFLR
+2991 TNDTWARTGYLGFLR

-3049 AGVANT
+3049 AGN
-3055 TTPATAGGEQELHD
+3055 PATTAVAGNEQELHD

>member
-22 KSSIDQSFKR
+22 KSNIDQSFKR

-77 VKKGGSEKLRTNG
+77 VKGPEKLRLNG
-90 EGCRDAD
+90 DAEGTQVKDSSEVHASEKTGASSSITKRVSP
-97 AQLAPEDGPST
+97 PELSF
-108 SSVGSSRTAEL
+108 
-119 TIEEKLESSDATLDE
+119 EEKLESNDASLDE

-140 EINDRYINENRNLI
+140 EINDRYINENRNLV
-154 EQTYEATRKT
+154 EKTYEVSRKV

-172 PRPSKQTVHRPG
+172 PRPSKQSIG
-184 AEDQSAE
+184 AS
-191 PVQQKSPEQQEVQSN
+191 QQQAAPRKSIENEVQN
-206 KDLRSAHPTVAGR
+206 NDLSSKTI
-219 QSLLGSAT
+219 T
-227 TVVKS
+227 S
-232 GSGSNGGA
+232 GSQERQGKLTKPHVQDSMGSTG
-240 RVKNISHVNINVSTE
+240 RVKNISHVNINVSSD
-255 AILEEEDEIAS
+255 AIPEEDEANEGSMRGGKVS
-266 EVCSTVGAVRPKHT
+266 EDTA
-280 DDAGPGDDK
+280 DDK

-297 TIDNNTLTSN
+297 TIESNTLTNAGN
-307 NNNSITNNGGTGGA
+307 NNTN
-321 AGSSQLTAPSNTATA
+321 A
-336 SSKRSFRSNFST
+336 SSKKSFRSSFST
-348 GTSKTITSSTST
+348 GTSKTT
-360 ATATNEL
+360 TNEL

-378 PSASMQS
+378 PNSLMQS

-398 DAAPQQ
+398 DNCPEELEPVREHKPQVVKVVKETLAPAPPSGTN
-404 QEVTGSRDRR
+404 TGERQR
-414 ASLDK
+414 
-419 PNDRLKSPSRNARIN
+419 SPSRIPRIN

-457 DAGKQANPAD
+457 GQETDGIENAGSK
-467 HVSDQQKG
+467 SDSGGLKEPE
-475 SDDNLNRQLSND
+475 DNLNRQLSND

-500 EKDLLRRHGGSANNL
+500 EKDLRHGLGGSTQNL
-515 TGTGASGAGGTVE
+515 TGTVTDGTLE

-534 KYRKKAKATKAA
+534 KYRKKAKKATANK
-546 AGRTGTLDVE
+546 TGTLDVE
-556 DVNSSGGQNFTKG
+556 DASLHTFKS
-569 HDNFELQRTPNEPT
+569 HENFELQRTPKGTDPT
-583 SASGGTEPKF
+583 NEPKF

-605 IFYDQTLYD
+605 IFYDQTVYAD
-614 ETELPSPENSIP
+614 EAELPSPENSIP

-658 QEEDLSILSTP
+658 QQEEDSILSTA

-674 PPPKIK
+674 PPPKVK

-703 LFRRKSKKAA
+703 LFRRKSKKAT

-741 SKRKKSMRKTARV
+741 SKRKKSIRKQRV

-767 WSKLGDSDFCGVAD
+767 WSKLGDDFSAE
-781 PAALAAMASLE
+781 PEAAGTLE
-792 VDAPDFARD
+792 PEAPDFARD

-847 YRDYGAGRMGAPAA
+847 YRDYGAGRAA
-861 ASANDDPAEENDYYD
+861 ILGTDSANVGGAVTAAVPATVGEQQDEENDYYD
-876 TFLVSKNETIRFKNS
+876 TFIVTKNETIRFKNN
-891 ALQQRYFQHGD
+891 ALQQRYFQQTD

-909 PYPDKRKSGSSTL
+909 PHPDKRKSGAVA
-922 GSTSGHGKQQK
+922 
-933 SSGGNNKSANGTL
+933 SGGSIGMGKSTKAGKSATGSAHSTTT
-946 HYGAAAGGLAGQR
+946 ASSR

-974 SLSAVGGPL
+974 PLTGGAHYTEEEFLRNNSSLLSK
-983 LVTSD
+983 
-988 RDIDK
+988 RNQ
-993 AVTKSVS
+993 SVH
-1000 GLVTRYHEPPSAA
+1000 VNRYKEPPS
-1013 SAPSF
+1013 F
-1018 MFKRSISAPFGDSNF
+1018 VYKRSISAPFGDSNF
-1033 QLTTPGDDLKRVRSA
+1033 QLSTAPGNELKRIRSSGA
-1048 CTVQQNEISLA
+1048 IQNEISLA
-1059 SIFPSVNGVDR
+1059 NIFPSVNGNKASSAQRHRYMGKNNDGVDNDED
-1070 SKSKGSK
+1070 
-1077 QPHQQYASDED
+1077 PEDED
-1088 DDEDD
+1088 DENEEDEDD
-1093 GGEFSENEF
+1093 EEFSENEF
-1102 LINSLGDNLYCV
+1102 LINSLGDNLYCM

-1124 CFECGS
+1124 CFEGS
-1130 SGESPVRKTSK
+1130 DSGSPK
-1141 RKVYTAKGT
+1141 RKDSGRPSRPRLKGGAKRVYGPN
-1150 VRVGQESGEVKNK
+1150 GEVVIV
-1163 SEEDED
+1163 SEQGDDVRDKQSRANATENGIGNDEDED
-1169 EEDDDE
+1169 EEEDDDDE
-1175 EEEDEEEEGDEN
+1175 EEELDEN

-1194 FDFNDIN
+1194 FDYNDIN

-1214 KSKKRVVRK
+1214 KSKKRTVRK

-1267 SGGGGSNNPG
+1267 VGGGSGVGNNPG

-1296 IFASSGTG
+1296 IFASSGSG
-1304 GGGGGGGGSASSR
+1304 GGGGGGGGVGGGGGGGSR
-1317 DRNDRSSSGGGGA
+1317 DRNDRSGSGSGGG
-1330 GGHHHHSSSSHQHRE
+1330 HHHSSSHQQRE
-1345 QQQQQQ
+1345 QQQ

-1365 THNEKRYHSA
+1365 THNEKRYHS
-1375 AAGRQ
+1375 
-1380 PDVLQPGELLR
+1380 E
-1391 PAPSHPVSG
+1391 
-1400 IPVSQ
+1400 
-1405 QLLLRHQQQQQQQL
+1405 
-1419 LLQQS
+1419 
-1424 RSHAALSTTTSSGST
+1424 
-1439 SSSCGGPTGGPAS
+1439 
-1452 AASRETTPGLYSSAL
+1452 
-1467 VAAAAEALVQLK
+1467 
-1479 VTRIAPL
+1479 
-1486 PPVPG
+1486 
-1491 GDSGVIGKAPANQP
+1491 
-1505 PTLPDPSTTG
+1505 
-1515 AVILRSKPQ
+1515 
-1524 PIPQQ
+1524 
-1529 QQQQHQPQ
+1529 
-1537 LHQHLSGAKPTDQP
+1537 
-1551 DPDRSKVRQEAVQ
+1551 VRQEAVQ

-1608 PEEGMLGRI
+1608 PEEGLLGRI

-1628 RDHILTREPMRLPS
+1628 RDHILTREPMKLPS

-1654 PVHAGTKQSSQ
+1654 PQPPQKQSSQ
-1665 HQAPAPPSHRPPQT
+1665 HGSQQQTHLDRRPPQT
-1679 IPTNQ
+1679 IPT
-1684 QQPSNAQHGATL
+1684 QPANTQHATL

-1707 VHRNQHSY
+1707 VHRNHQY
-1715 QNKPGYDMTDLSDF
+1715 QNKPTGYDITDLNDF
-1729 QPQQRPYA
+1729 QPHQRTPYA

-1820 PEGSIMTP
+1820 PEGSVMTP

-1851 GTSTFKA
+1851 GTSSFKA

-2001 KVPKDFNTSNNRI
+2001 KVPKDFNTNNNRI
-2014 SEDSSAYIEY
+2014 SEDSNAYIEY
-2024 TTDKDGSV
+2024 TTDKEGSV

-2238 PSATMVVVNAEGPP
+2238 PSATMVVVSADGSP

-2281 NSTFKVQPLAE
+2281 NSTFKVQPLLE

-2304 KPINDEMYVR
+2304 KPIGDEVYVR

-2369 FSIRVLRDER
+2369 FSIKVLRDER

-2464 KPREIHHGSIQQLQI
+2464 KPREIHH
-2479 SGTSASSSATNLG
+2479 
-2492 GLGGVAVTTGT
+2492 
-2503 GSLGGP
+2503 
-2509 VGVGGADASVGPASV
+2509 DASVGPASV

-2555 ITGVLRWRASSS
+2555 ITGVLRWRANSS
-2567 PDHVLYTLLNAKG
+2567 PDHVLYTLLNSKG

-2688 PKSWPII
+2688 PKSWPTI

-2708 IANCTLDSTAYLD
+2708 IANSTLDSTAYLD

-2940 ANPDTKGQCGDSHL
+2940 ANPDSKGQCGDSHL

-2991 TSDIWARTGYLGFLR
+2991 TNDTWARTGYLGFLR

-3049 AGVANT
+3049 AGN
-3055 TTPATAGGEQELHD
+3055 PATTAVAGNEQELHD

>member
-22 KSSIDQSFKR
+22 KSNIDQSFKR

-77 VKKGGSEKLRTNG
+77 VKGPEKLRLNG
-90 EGCRDAD
+90 DAEGTQVKDSSEVHASEKTGASSSITKRVSP
-97 AQLAPEDGPST
+97 PELSF
-108 SSVGSSRTAEL
+108 
-119 TIEEKLESSDATLDE
+119 EEKLESNDASLDE

-140 EINDRYINENRNLI
+140 EINDRYINENRNLV
-154 EQTYEATRKT
+154 EKTYEVSRKV

-172 PRPSKQTVHRPG
+172 PRPSKQSIG
-184 AEDQSAE
+184 AS
-191 PVQQKSPEQQEVQSN
+191 QQQAAPRKSIENEVQN
-206 KDLRSAHPTVAGR
+206 NDLSSKTI
-219 QSLLGSAT
+219 T
-227 TVVKS
+227 S
-232 GSGSNGGA
+232 GSQERQGKLTKPHVQDSMGSTG
-240 RVKNISHVNINVSTE
+240 RVKNISHVNINVSSD
-255 AILEEEDEIAS
+255 AIPEEDEANEGSMRGGKVS
-266 EVCSTVGAVRPKHT
+266 EDTA
-280 DDAGPGDDK
+280 DDK

-297 TIDNNTLTSN
+297 TIESNTLTNAGN
-307 NNNSITNNGGTGGA
+307 NNTN
-321 AGSSQLTAPSNTATA
+321 A
-336 SSKRSFRSNFST
+336 SSKKSFRSSFST
-348 GTSKTITSSTST
+348 GTSKTT
-360 ATATNEL
+360 TNEL

-378 PSASMQS
+378 PNSLMQS

-398 DAAPQQ
+398 DNCPEELEPVREHKPQVVKVVKETLAPAPPSGTN
-404 QEVTGSRDRR
+404 TGERQR
-414 ASLDK
+414 
-419 PNDRLKSPSRNARIN
+419 SPSRIPRIN

-457 DAGKQANPAD
+457 GQETDGIENAGSK
-467 HVSDQQKG
+467 SDSGGLKEPE
-475 SDDNLNRQLSND
+475 DNLNRQLSND

-500 EKDLLRRHGGSANNL
+500 EKDLRHGLGGSTQNL
-515 TGTGASGAGGTVE
+515 TGTVTDGTLE

-534 KYRKKAKATKAA
+534 KYRKKAKKATANK
-546 AGRTGTLDVE
+546 TGTLDVE
-556 DVNSSGGQNFTKG
+556 DASLHTFKS
-569 HDNFELQRTPNEPT
+569 HENFELQRTPKGTDPT
-583 SASGGTEPKF
+583 NEPKF

-605 IFYDQTLYD
+605 IFYDQTVYAD
-614 ETELPSPENSIP
+614 EAELPSPENSIP

-658 QEEDLSILSTP
+658 QQEEDSILSTA

-674 PPPKIK
+674 PPPKVK

-703 LFRRKSKKAA
+703 LFRRKSKKAT

-741 SKRKKSMRKTARV
+741 SKRKKSIRKQRV

-767 WSKLGDSDFCGVAD
+767 WSKLGDDFSAE
-781 PAALAAMASLE
+781 PEAAGTLE
-792 VDAPDFARD
+792 PEAPDFARD

-847 YRDYGAGRMGAPAA
+847 YRDYGAGRAA
-861 ASANDDPAEENDYYD
+861 ILGTDSANVGGAVTAAVPATVGEQQDEENDYYD
-876 TFLVSKNETIRFKNS
+876 TFIVTKNETIRFKNN
-891 ALQQRYFQHGD
+891 ALQQRYFQQTD

-909 PYPDKRKSGSSTL
+909 PHPDKRKSGAVA
-922 GSTSGHGKQQK
+922 
-933 SSGGNNKSANGTL
+933 SGGSIGMGKSTKAGKSATGSAHSTTT
-946 HYGAAAGGLAGQR
+946 ASSR

-974 SLSAVGGPL
+974 PLTGGAHYTEEEFLRNNSSLLSK
-983 LVTSD
+983 
-988 RDIDK
+988 RNQ
-993 AVTKSVS
+993 SVH
-1000 GLVTRYHEPPSAA
+1000 VNRYKEPPS
-1013 SAPSF
+1013 F
-1018 MFKRSISAPFGDSNF
+1018 VYKRSISAPFGDSNF
-1033 QLTTPGDDLKRVRSA
+1033 QLSTAPGNELKRIRSSGA
-1048 CTVQQNEISLA
+1048 IQNEISLA
-1059 SIFPSVNGVDR
+1059 NIFPSVNGNKASSAQRHRYMGKNNDGVDNDED
-1070 SKSKGSK
+1070 
-1077 QPHQQYASDED
+1077 PEDED
-1088 DDEDD
+1088 DENEEDEDD
-1093 GGEFSENEF
+1093 EEFSENEF
-1102 LINSLGDNLYCV
+1102 LINSLGDNLYCM

-1124 CFECGS
+1124 CFEGS
-1130 SGESPVRKTSK
+1130 DSGSPK
-1141 RKVYTAKGT
+1141 RKDSGRPSRPRLKGGAKRVYGPN
-1150 VRVGQESGEVKNK
+1150 GEVVIV
-1163 SEEDED
+1163 SEQGDDVRDKQSRANATENGIGNDEDED
-1169 EEDDDE
+1169 EEEDDDDE
-1175 EEEDEEEEGDEN
+1175 EEELDEN

-1194 FDFNDIN
+1194 FDYNDIN

-1214 KSKKRVVRK
+1214 KSKKRTVRK

-1267 SGGGGSNNPG
+1267 VGGGSGVGNNPG

-1296 IFASSGTG
+1296 IFASSGSG
-1304 GGGGGGGGSASSR
+1304 GGGGGGGGVGGGGGGGSR
-1317 DRNDRSSSGGGGA
+1317 DRNDRSGSGSGGG
-1330 GGHHHHSSSSHQHRE
+1330 HHHSSSHQQRE
-1345 QQQQQQ
+1345 QQQ

-1375 AAGRQ
+1375 TGR
-1380 PDVLQPGELLR
+1380 PDVLQPEEVLR
-1391 PAPSHPVSG
+1391 PAIAPSSG
-1400 IPVSQ
+1400 IPVHQ
-1405 QLLLRHQQQQQQQL
+1405 HQHLLRQRQAL
-1419 LLQQS
+1419 
-1424 RSHAALSTTTSSGST
+1424 LSTTTSSGST
-1439 SSSCGGPTGGPAS
+1439 SSGGGIGGIQS
-1452 AASRETTPGLYSSAL
+1452 DHTSKDRQQTTTVTNNVVPSLGGVQHAPPQQPGLYSSAL
-1467 VAAAAEALVQLK
+1467 VAAAADALFK
-1479 VTRIAPL
+1479 AMRISP
-1486 PPVPG
+1486 
-1491 GDSGVIGKAPANQP
+1491 QP
-1505 PTLPDPSTTG
+1505 PIVAAPDS
-1515 AVILRSKPQ
+1515 AVIMRPKAYPEPTVGVQ
-1524 PIPQQ
+1524 PP
-1529 QQQQHQPQ
+1529 PE
-1537 LHQHLSGAKPTDQP
+1537 AETD
-1551 DPDRSKVRQEAVQ
+1551 RTKVRQEAVQ

-1608 PEEGMLGRI
+1608 PEEGLLGRI

-1628 RDHILTREPMRLPS
+1628 RDHILTREPMKLPS

-1654 PVHAGTKQSSQ
+1654 PQPPQKQSSQ
-1665 HQAPAPPSHRPPQT
+1665 HGSQQQTHLDRRPPQT
-1679 IPTNQ
+1679 IPT
-1684 QQPSNAQHGATL
+1684 QPANTQHATL

-1707 VHRNQHSY
+1707 VHRNHQY
-1715 QNKPGYDMTDLSDF
+1715 QNKPTGYDITDLNDF
-1729 QPQQRPYA
+1729 QPHQRTPYA

-1820 PEGSIMTP
+1820 PEGSVMTP

-1851 GTSTFKA
+1851 GTSSFKA

-2001 KVPKDFNTSNNRI
+2001 KVPKDFNTNNNRI
-2014 SEDSSAYIEY
+2014 SEDSNAYIEY
-2024 TTDKDGSV
+2024 TTDKEGSV

-2238 PSATMVVVNAEGPP
+2238 PSATMVVVSADGSP

-2281 NSTFKVQPLAE
+2281 NSTFKVQPLLE

-2304 KPINDEMYVR
+2304 KPIGDEVYVR

-2369 FSIRVLRDER
+2369 FSIKVLRDER

-2464 KPREIHHGSIQQLQI
+2464 KPREIHH
-2479 SGTSASSSATNLG
+2479 
-2492 GLGGVAVTTGT
+2492 
-2503 GSLGGP
+2503 
-2509 VGVGGADASVGPASV
+2509 DASVGPASV

-2555 ITGVLRWRASSS
+2555 ITGVLRWRANSS
-2567 PDHVLYTLLNAKG
+2567 PDHVLYTLLNSKG

-2688 PKSWPII
+2688 PKSWPTI

-2708 IANCTLDSTAYLD
+2708 IANSTLDSTAYLD

-2940 ANPDTKGQCGDSHL
+2940 ANPDSKGQCGDSHL

-2991 TSDIWARTGYLGFLR
+2991 TNDTWARTGYLGFLR

-3049 AGVANT
+3049 AGN
-3055 TTPATAGGEQELHD
+3055 PATTAVAGNEQELHD

>member
-54 AAVLRGST
+54 AAVLRSST

-67 INEFEDQAKV
+67 INEFENQAKV
-77 VKKGGSEKLRTNG
+77 IKQPDKLVK
-90 EGCRDAD
+90 
-97 AQLAPEDGPST
+97 T
-108 SSVGSSRTAEL
+108 SNNNEAGSSTGPKEASFRPVHEL
-119 TIEEKLESSDATLDE
+119 SFEEKLESNDASLDE

-140 EINDRYINENRNLI
+140 EINDRYISENQNLI
-154 EQTYEATRKT
+154 EKSYEVTKHV
-164 EKIKIKKP
+164 EKVKIKKP
-172 PRPSKQTVHRPG
+172 PRPSKQG
-184 AEDQSAE
+184 L
-191 PVQQKSPEQQEVQSN
+191 QKSRENEGQTSIST
-206 KDLRSAHPTVAGR
+206 DLKARSTESVNTPPVTSSDTLESTRA
-219 QSLLGSAT
+219 
-227 TVVKS
+227 
-232 GSGSNGGA
+232 
-240 RVKNISHVNINVSTE
+240 KNISHVSITTADV
-255 AILEEEDEIAS
+255 IPEEDE
-266 EVCSTVGAVRPKHT
+266 STIYSYEPESQSMSRKT
-280 DDAGPGDDK
+280 DDLDDK

-297 TIDNNTLTSN
+297 TIESNTMNNTN
-307 NNNSITNNGGTGGA
+307 
-321 AGSSQLTAPSNTATA
+321 A

-348 GTSKTITSSTST
+348 ST
-360 ATATNEL
+360 ATKEL
-367 PTLVTIRTYCE
+367 PTLVTIKTYCE
-378 PSASMQS
+378 PNASVQS
-385 TTHVNERYLETSF
+385 TTHVNEKYLETSF
-398 DAAPQQ
+398 DSYPEDTLTQKPEILSKKA
-404 QEVTGSRDRR
+404 
-414 ASLDK
+414 ASLNK
-419 PNDRLKSPSRNARIN
+419 ASHPSNKGNTNTKTSSLKDSRPKIN

-445 RDGIV
+445 REGIV
-450 IRIPAMD
+450 IRIPAID
-457 DAGKQANPAD
+457 GDPLPAVKQTKEHEN
-467 HVSDQQKG
+467 QETE
-475 SDDNLNRQLSND
+475 NLNRQLSND

-500 EKDLLRRHGGSANNL
+500 EKDMQNRN
-515 TGTGASGAGGTVE
+515 TVE
-528 LKNQKN
+528 LKNQVN
-534 KYRKKAKATKAA
+534 KYKKKLRKSGGKTA
-546 AGRTGTLDVE
+546 TLDLG
-556 DVNSSGGQNFTKG
+556 DCSNSTFKS
-569 HDNFELQRTPNEPT
+569 HEHFELERSYT
-583 SASGGTEPKF
+583 SKERPEPKF
-593 IFPNNYFEEENN
+593 IFPSNYFEEENN
-605 IFYDQTLYD
+605 IFYDQTVYD
-614 ETELPSPENSIP
+614 DTEIASPENSIP

-658 QEEDLSILSTP
+658 EEDLSILSAA
-669 GPRLV
+669 PRIPV
-674 PPPKIK
+674 PKTK

-703 LFRRKSKKAA
+703 LFRRKSKKAT

-718 KPPKLAV
+718 KPKLAV
-725 SRDGYFKR
+725 SKDGYFKR

-741 SKRKKSMRKTARV
+741 SKKKRSIRKTRMQS
-754 AGKDIF
+754 KDIF

-767 WSKLGDSDFCGVAD
+767 WTKLDDDFTD
-781 PAALAAMASLE
+781 QQ
-792 VDAPDFARD
+792 APDFARD
-801 FENFCND
+801 FENFCNN
-808 RRYNQEIHDLEAF
+808 RRYHQRIDDLEAF

-847 YRDYGAGRMGAPAA
+847 YRDYNGE
-861 ASANDDPAEENDYYD
+861 NLDNENDYYD
-876 TFLVSKNETIRFKNS
+876 SFIVSKNDTIRLKNHI
-891 ALQQRYFQHGD
+891 QRKYFLENE
-902 AGLEFMF
+902 AESSMEFMF
-909 PYPDKRKSGSSTL
+909 PHPDKRKASAL
-922 GSTSGHGKQQK
+922 AAKPKAKGKK
-933 SSGGNNKSANGTL
+933 
-946 HYGAAAGGLAGQR
+946 H
-959 KQLFHEVRPYGSPLE
+959 LFYEVRPYGSTFEPMSPMELGTRGTDVVRE
-974 SLSAVGGPL
+974 LKL
-983 LVTSD
+983 L
-988 RDIDK
+988 
-993 AVTKSVS
+993 
-1000 GLVTRYHEPPSAA
+1000 
-1013 SAPSF
+1013 
-1018 MFKRSISAPFGDSNF
+1018 
-1033 QLTTPGDDLKRVRSA
+1033 RSA
-1048 CTVQQNEISLA
+1048 GCAAADCRLLPTGKIDRASDKPQNINEGQVNEISLA
-1059 SIFPSVNGVDR
+1059 NVFPSVDGKNIPSRHDNNMG
-1070 SKSKGSK
+1070 KEEL
-1077 QPHQQYASDED
+1077 DEG
-1088 DDEDD
+1088 EE
-1093 GGEFSENEF
+1093 EFSENEF
-1102 LINSLGDNLYCV
+1102 LINSIGENLFCI
-1114 RCDKMNSDCE
+1114 RCDKANSDCDCYDDTTE
-1124 CFECGS
+1124 TTNENS
-1130 SGESPVRKTSK
+1130 
-1141 RKVYTAKGT
+1141 
-1150 VRVGQESGEVKNK
+1150 NDN
-1163 SEEDED
+1163 EEEHEFHVQRE
-1169 EEDDDE
+1169 EEDDNVPND
-1175 EEEDEEEEGDEN
+1175 DDDD

-1194 FDFNDIN
+1194 HEFNDIN
-1201 IIHVNHKKKVKRK
+1201 IVHVNHKKKVKRK
-1214 KSKKRVVRK
+1214 KSKKRVRK

-1250 QPYLS
+1250 QPYLT
-1255 KNVQHGSGAGGG
+1255 KNAQQGGNNGGG
-1267 SGGGGSNNPG
+1267 GGGGGSNNPG

-1289 ASQQKQN
+1289 SSQQKQN
-1296 IFASSGTG
+1296 IFTSSGSG
-1304 GGGGGGGGSASSR
+1304 GGGGGGGGSR
-1317 DRNDRSSSGGGGA
+1317 ERNDRANSS
-1330 GGHHHHSSSSHQHRE
+1330 HHH
-1345 QQQQQQ
+1345 QQQQQ
-1351 LQQNRTRRSTQRKV
+1351 LQQNRTRRSTQRRV

-1375 AAGRQ
+1375 AGR
-1380 PDVLQPGELLR
+1380 PDVHTDDPSSQRVR
-1391 PAPSHPVSG
+1391 PVQHHISPSS
-1400 IPVSQ
+1400 
-1405 QLLLRHQQQQQQQL
+1405 
-1419 LLQQS
+1419 
-1424 RSHAALSTTTSSGST
+1424 TSSGS
-1439 SSSCGGPTGGPAS
+1439 SSSELQKKDVPSLNTNFSNLALHSPAI
-1452 AASRETTPGLYSSAL
+1452 
-1467 VAAAAEALVQLK
+1467 VAAAAALSKSPSKTAIVSTSTVASSEHVEPAETHVIMRQKHQQYL
-1479 VTRIAPL
+1479 RPPAPTQTSVMSESNPGQTL
-1486 PPVPG
+1486 PPPLETSF
-1491 GDSGVIGKAPANQP
+1491 DRAN
-1505 PTLPDPSTTG
+1505 
-1515 AVILRSKPQ
+1515 
-1524 PIPQQ
+1524 
-1529 QQQQHQPQ
+1529 
-1537 LHQHLSGAKPTDQP
+1537 
-1551 DPDRSKVRQEAVQ
+1551 
-1564 QALAALKNRPKPSL
+1564 
-1578 PMPSKRSSVLNRSPE
+1578 
-1593 RDHDDSDSST
+1593 SST
-1603 EDESI
+1603 DDESI
-1608 PEEGMLGRI
+1608 PEEGIIGGRI

-1628 RDHILTREPMRLPS
+1628 RDHILGREPMKLPS
-1642 SRDHHHSQPQPL
+1642 TRDHHHINQQ
-1654 PVHAGTKQSSQ
+1654 KQSSQ
-1665 HQAPAPPSHRPPQT
+1665 PAPIERRPPQS
-1679 IPTNQ
+1679 IPT
-1684 QQPSNAQHGATL
+1684 SNTQHATL

-1707 VHRNQHSY
+1707 VHRTYYNQKNSY
-1715 QNKPGYDMTDLSDF
+1715 DITDISEY
-1729 QPQQRPYA
+1729 QPRPYA

-1756 RYVNLANQEPGDTST
+1756 RYVNLSNQEPGDTST

-1820 PEGSIMTP
+1820 PEGSVMTA

-1851 GTSTFKA
+1851 GTSSFKA

-1898 PEQVSLKPGDRVA
+1898 PEQISLKPGDRVA
-1911 LVYPNSDPLNFLTA
+1911 LVYPNSDPLSFLTA

-1961 VHVALT
+1961 VQVALT

-2001 KVPKDFNTSNNRI
+2001 KVPKDFNTNNNRI
-2014 SEDSSAYIEY
+2014 SEDSIAYIEY
-2024 TTDKDGSV
+2024 TTDKEGSV
-2032 MGVTVTRQA
+2032 MGVTVTRQS

-2057 GETIVCV
+2057 GETNVCV

-2094 MKLRPSSWM
+2094 MKLKPSSWM

-2194 AGGYNQSA
+2194 GGYNQSA
-2202 TGRGVLSMSALSH
+2202 SGRGVLSMAALSH

-2238 PSATMVVVNAEGPP
+2238 PSATMVVVNAEGSP

-2261 EICVTSGSSGTAY
+2261 EICVTSGSTGTSY
-2274 YGLEGMT
+2274 FGLDGMT
-2281 NSTFKVQPLAE
+2281 NSTFKVQPLTE
-2292 APVTKDGETIPG
+2292 PSPVKEGEIQTIG
-2304 KPINDEMYVR
+2304 KPISDESYVR

-2336 MTVTGRKHNSDDI
+2336 MTVTGRKHNADDI

-2357 PMRFIYR
+2357 PVRFIYR

-2369 FSIRVLRDER
+2369 FSIKVLRDER

-2464 KPREIHHGSIQQLQI
+2464 KPRELHHGSIQQLQI
-2479 SGTSASSSATNLG
+2479 SGTTPSSSTSIN
-2492 GLGGVAVTTGT
+2492 TTGT
-2503 GSLGGP
+2503 
-2509 VGVGGADASVGPASV
+2509 DASVGPASV

-2555 ITGVLRWRASSS
+2555 ITGVLRWRANSS
-2567 PDHVLYTLLNAKG
+2567 PDHVLYTLLNSKG
-2580 AVAKTLT
+2580 TVAKTLT

-2688 PKSWPII
+2688 PKSWPVI

-2708 IANCTLDSTAYLD
+2708 IANSTLDSTAYLD

-2826 SNSIQALKQRNINL
+2826 SNSIQMLKQRNVNL

-2933 PGVKVII
+2933 PGVRVII
-2940 ANPDTKGQCGDSHL
+2940 ANPDSKGQCGDSHL

-2991 TSDIWARTGYLGFLR
+2991 ISESWARTGYLGFLR

-3026 RDSDTESIHSQGH
+3026 RDSDNESIHSQGH

-3049 AGVANT
+3049 AGT
-3055 TTPATAGGEQELHD
+3055 TTIGVSGNEQELHD
-3069 AVYVVGALDEVIT
+3069 AVYIVGALDEVIT
-3082 LRGMNYHPIDI
+3082 LRGMYYHPIDI

>member
-22 KSSIDQSFKR
+22 KSNIDQSFKR

-77 VKKGGSEKLRTNG
+77 VKGPEKLKVNG
-90 EGCRDAD
+90 DGESAQEKDALEVQTG
-97 AQLAPEDGPST
+97 ASSSMQKRASPPELSF
-108 SSVGSSRTAEL
+108 
-119 TIEEKLESSDATLDE
+119 EEKLESNDASLDE

-140 EINDRYINENRNLI
+140 EINDRYINENRNLV
-154 EQTYEATRKT
+154 EKTYEVSKKV

-172 PRPSKQTVHRPG
+172 PRPSKQSLG
-184 AEDQSAE
+184 ASQQQ
-191 PVQQKSPEQQEVQSN
+191 VQAAPRKSLENEVQN
-206 KDLRSAHPTVAGR
+206 NDLSSKTITSGSQER
-219 QSLLGSAT
+219 Q
-227 TVVKS
+227 VKS
-232 GSGSNGGA
+232 TKPHVPDAQGNTG
-240 RVKNISHVNINVSTE
+240 RVKNISHVNINVSSD
-255 AILEEEDEIAS
+255 AIPEEDEAIEGS
-266 EVCSTVGAVRPKHT
+266 VRGGGGKGAEDT
-280 DDAGPGDDK
+280 ADDK

-297 TIDNNTLTSN
+297 TIESNTLTNAGN
-307 NNNSITNNGGTGGA
+307 NNTN
-321 AGSSQLTAPSNTATA
+321 A
-336 SSKRSFRSNFST
+336 SSKKSFRSSFST
-348 GTSKTITSSTST
+348 GTSK
-360 ATATNEL
+360 TATNEL

-378 PSASMQS
+378 PNSLMQS

-398 DAAPQQ
+398 DNCPEEAEHGRENKPQVVKVVKDTLAP
-404 QEVTGSRDRR
+404 VPPSSGTNTGERQR
-414 ASLDK
+414 
-419 PNDRLKSPSRNARIN
+419 SPSRIPRIN

-457 DAGKQANPAD
+457 GQEAD
-467 HVSDQQKG
+467 GVENSGSKSDSGGLKEPE
-475 SDDNLNRQLSND
+475 DNLNRQLSND

-500 EKDLLRRHGGSANNL
+500 EKDLRHGLGGSTQNL
-515 TGTGASGAGGTVE
+515 TSAATDGTLE

-534 KYRKKAKATKAA
+534 KYRKKAKKSTTSK
-546 AGRTGTLDVE
+546 TGTLDVE
-556 DVNSSGGQNFTKG
+556 DANQHTFKS
-569 HDNFELQRTPNEPT
+569 HENFELQRTPKGTDPT
-583 SASGGTEPKF
+583 ATSEPKF
-593 IFPNNYFEEENN
+593 IYPNNYFEEENN

-614 ETELPSPENSIP
+614 EAELPSPENSIP

-658 QEEDLSILSTP
+658 HPEEDSILSTA

-674 PPPKIK
+674 PPPKVK

-703 LFRRKSKKAA
+703 LFRRKSKKAT

-741 SKRKKSMRKTARV
+741 SKRKKSIRKQRV

-767 WSKLGDSDFCGVAD
+767 WCKLGDDFIAE
-781 PAALAAMASLE
+781 PPSAETLE
-792 VDAPDFARD
+792 PEAPDFARD

-847 YRDYGAGRMGAPAA
+847 YRDYGAGRAAILGSDTANVGGTAAGPGPAGAGEEQ
-861 ASANDDPAEENDYYD
+861 DEENDYYD
-876 TFLVSKNETIRFKNS
+876 TFIVTKNETIRFKNN
-891 ALQQRYFQHGD
+891 ALQQRYFQQTD

-909 PYPDKRKSGSSTL
+909 PHPDKRKSGL
-922 GSTSGHGKQQK
+922 G
-933 SSGGNNKSANGTL
+933 
-946 HYGAAAGGLAGQR
+946 AAGGSIGQGKSAKAGKSGTGSAHSTTTASGR
-959 KQLFHEVRPYGSPLE
+959 KQLFHEVRPFGSALEPLIGGGGGGAHYTE
-974 SLSAVGGPL
+974 EEFLRNDSSLLSKRNQSA
-983 LVTSD
+983 LVN
-988 RDIDK
+988 
-993 AVTKSVS
+993 
-1000 GLVTRYHEPPSAA
+1000 RYKET
-1013 SAPSF
+1013 PSF
-1018 MFKRSISAPFGDSNF
+1018 VYKRSISAPFGDSNF
-1033 QLTTPGDDLKRVRSA
+1033 QLTTAPGDDLKRIRSSGA
-1048 CTVQQNEISLA
+1048 IQNEISLA
-1059 SIFPSVNGVDR
+1059 NVFPSVNGDKAR
-1070 SKSKGSK
+1070 NALRHLYMGKNNDGEDNDEE
-1077 QPHQQYASDED
+1077 PEDED
-1088 DDEDD
+1088 EEDDE
-1093 GGEFSENEF
+1093 EFSENEF
-1102 LINSLGDNLYCV
+1102 LINSLGDNLYCT

-1124 CFECGS
+1124 CFEGS
-1130 SGESPVRKTSK
+1130 DSGSPKGKDSGRLSRPRLKGGAK
-1141 RKVYTAKGT
+1141 RVYGPN
-1150 VRVGQESGEVKNK
+1150 GEVVIVGEQGDDVRDKRENG
-1163 SEEDED
+1163 SQDD
-1169 EEDDDE
+1169 EDDD
-1175 EEEDEEEEGDEN
+1175 EDEEEEAVDAN

-1194 FDFNDIN
+1194 FDYNDIN

-1214 KSKKRVVRK
+1214 KSKKRTVRK

-1250 QPYLS
+1250 QPYLP
-1255 KNVQHGSGAGGG
+1255 KNVQH
-1267 SGGGGSNNPG
+1267 
-1277 YVNDIQSHLHHP
+1277 
-1289 ASQQKQN
+1289 
-1296 IFASSGTG
+1296 
-1304 GGGGGGGGSASSR
+1304 
-1317 DRNDRSSSGGGGA
+1317 
-1330 GGHHHHSSSSHQHRE
+1330 
-1345 QQQQQQ
+1345 
-1351 LQQNRTRRSTQRKV
+1351 
-1365 THNEKRYHSA
+1365 
-1375 AAGRQ
+1375 
-1380 PDVLQPGELLR
+1380 
-1391 PAPSHPVSG
+1391 
-1400 IPVSQ
+1400 
-1405 QLLLRHQQQQQQQL
+1405 
-1419 LLQQS
+1419 
-1424 RSHAALSTTTSSGST
+1424 
-1439 SSSCGGPTGGPAS
+1439 
-1452 AASRETTPGLYSSAL
+1452 
-1467 VAAAAEALVQLK
+1467 
-1479 VTRIAPL
+1479 
-1486 PPVPG
+1486 
-1491 GDSGVIGKAPANQP
+1491 
-1505 PTLPDPSTTG
+1505 
-1515 AVILRSKPQ
+1515 
-1524 PIPQQ
+1524 
-1529 QQQQHQPQ
+1529 
-1537 LHQHLSGAKPTDQP
+1537 
-1551 DPDRSKVRQEAVQ
+1551 
-1564 QALAALKNRPKPSL
+1564 
-1578 PMPSKRSSVLNRSPE
+1578 
-1593 RDHDDSDSST
+1593 DSST

-1608 PEEGMLGRI
+1608 PEEGLLGRI

-1628 RDHILTREPMRLPS
+1628 RDHILTREPMKLPS

-1654 PVHAGTKQSSQ
+1654 PQPPQKQSSQ
-1665 HQAPAPPSHRPPQT
+1665 HGPQQTHLDRRPPQT
-1679 IPTNQ
+1679 IPTQPPANTTQ
-1684 QQPSNAQHGATL
+1684 QHATL

-1707 VHRNQHSY
+1707 VHRNHQY
-1715 QNKPGYDMTDLSDF
+1715 QNKPSSYDLTDLNDF
-1729 QPQQRPYA
+1729 QPHQRTPYA

-1820 PEGSIMTP
+1820 PEGSVMTP

-1851 GTSTFKA
+1851 GTSSFKA

-2001 KVPKDFNTSNNRI
+2001 KVPKDFNTNNNRI
-2014 SEDSSAYIEY
+2014 SEDSNAYIEY
-2024 TTDKDGSV
+2024 TTDKEGSV

-2238 PSATMVVVNAEGPP
+2238 PSATMVVVSADGSP

-2281 NSTFKVQPLAE
+2281 NSTFKVQPLLE

-2304 KPINDEMYVR
+2304 KPIGDETYVR

-2369 FSIRVLRDER
+2369 FSIKVLRDER

-2479 SGTSASSSATNLG
+2479 SGTSSSATNIGGVG
-2492 GLGGVAVTTGT
+2492 GLGTGT
-2503 GSLGGP
+2503 GTGGTGTA
-2509 VGVGGADASVGPASV
+2509 VGGAGGADASVGPASV

-2555 ITGVLRWRASSS
+2555 ITGVLRWRANSS
-2567 PDHVLYTLLNAKG
+2567 PDHVLYTLLNSKG

-2688 PKSWPII
+2688 PKSWPTI

-2708 IANCTLDSTAYLD
+2708 IANSTLDSTAYLD

-2940 ANPDTKGQCGDSHL
+2940 ANPDSKGQCGDSHL

-2991 TSDIWARTGYLGFLR
+2991 TNDTWARTGYLGFLR

-3049 AGVANT
+3049 AGNTVAT
-3055 TTPATAGGEQELHD
+3055 VGAGNEQELHD

-3082 LRGMNYHPIDI
+3082 LRGMHYHPIDI

>member
-77 VKKGGSEKLRTNG
+77 VKKGASEKLRPSG
-90 EGCRDAD
+90 EGCREAD
-97 AQLAPEDGPST
+97 AQLASEDGPST
-108 SSVGSSRTAEL
+108 SSVGSGRTAEL

-172 PRPSKQTVHRPG
+172 PRPSKQTVQSLAAPG

-191 PVQQKSPEQQEVQSN
+191 QPAQRKSLDQQEVQNN
-206 KDLRSAHPTVAGR
+206 KDLRSVHPTSAAR

-232 GSGSNGGA
+232 GSVLSGA
-240 RVKNISHVNINVSTE
+240 SRVKNISHVNINVSTE
-255 AILEEEDEIAS
+255 AILEEEDENAS
-266 EVCSTVGAVRPKHT
+266 EACSTVGAVRPKHA
-280 DDAGPGDDK
+280 DDTGPGDDK

-307 NNNSITNNGGTGGA
+307 NNIKHGGTGDAA
-321 AGSSQLTAPSNTATA
+321 AGSSQLTAASNTATA

-378 PSASMQS
+378 PNASMQS

-398 DAAPQQ
+398 DAVPQE

-414 ASLDK
+414 ASLEK
-419 PNDRLKSPSRNARIN
+419 KSTDRLKSPSRTARIN

-457 DAGKQANPAD
+457 DGSKQTDPAD
-467 HVSDQQKG
+467 HTGQQQKG

-500 EKDLLRRHGGSANNL
+500 EKDLLRRHGGSASNL

-556 DVNSSGGQNFTKG
+556 DVNTSGGQNFTKG

-583 SASGGTEPKF
+583 TGGAGGTEPKF

-767 WSKLGDSDFCGVAD
+767 WSKLGDTDFTGVAD
-781 PAALAAMASLE
+781 PAALVAMASLE

-847 YRDYGAGRMGAPAA
+847 YRDYGAGRMGAPTAVT
-861 ASANDDPAEENDYYD
+861 ANDDPAEENDYYD

-909 PYPDKRKSGSSTL
+909 PYPDKRKSGGSTL

-946 HYGAAAGGLAGQR
+946 HSGTSAGGLAGHR
-959 KQLFHEVRPYGSPLE
+959 KQLFHEVRPYGSALE
-974 SLSAVGGPL
+974 SLSGVGGPL
-983 LVTSD
+983 LLTTD

-993 AVTKSVS
+993 AVNKSVS

-1048 CTVQQNEISLA
+1048 STVQQNEISLA

-1070 SKSKGSK
+1070 SKSKGGSK

-1088 DDEDD
+1088 DDDDD

-1130 SGESPVRKTSK
+1130 SGDSPVRKTSK
-1141 RKVYTAKGT
+1141 RKVYASKGT

-1163 SEEDED
+1163 SGQQEDD
-1169 EEDDDE
+1169 EDDDE
-1175 EEEDEEEEGDEN
+1175 EEEEEEEEEGDEN

-1255 KNVQHGSGAGGG
+1255 KNVQHGSGAGGAG
-1267 SGGGGSNNPG
+1267 SGGGGGSNNPG

-1296 IFASSGTG
+1296 IFASSG
-1304 GGGGGGGGSASSR
+1304 GGGGGGGSASSR
-1317 DRNDRSSSGGGGA
+1317 DRNDRSSSGGGG
-1330 GGHHHHSSSSHQHRE
+1330 HHHHSSSSSSHQHRE

-1365 THNEKRYHSA
+1365 THNEKRYHS
-1375 AAGRQ
+1375 
-1380 PDVLQPGELLR
+1380 E
-1391 PAPSHPVSG
+1391 
-1400 IPVSQ
+1400 
-1405 QLLLRHQQQQQQQL
+1405 
-1419 LLQQS
+1419 
-1424 RSHAALSTTTSSGST
+1424 
-1439 SSSCGGPTGGPAS
+1439 
-1452 AASRETTPGLYSSAL
+1452 
-1467 VAAAAEALVQLK
+1467 
-1479 VTRIAPL
+1479 
-1486 PPVPG
+1486 
-1491 GDSGVIGKAPANQP
+1491 
-1505 PTLPDPSTTG
+1505 
-1515 AVILRSKPQ
+1515 
-1524 PIPQQ
+1524 
-1529 QQQQHQPQ
+1529 
-1537 LHQHLSGAKPTDQP
+1537 
-1551 DPDRSKVRQEAVQ
+1551 VRQEAVQ

-1642 SRDHHHSQPQPL
+1642 SREHHHSQPQPL

-1707 VHRNQHSY
+1707 VHRNQHPY
-1715 QNKPGYDMTDLSDF
+1715 QSKPGYDMTDLSEF

-2464 KPREIHHGSIQQLQI
+2464 KPREIHH
-2479 SGTSASSSATNLG
+2479 
-2492 GLGGVAVTTGT
+2492 
-2503 GSLGGP
+2503 
-2509 VGVGGADASVGPASV
+2509 DASVGPASV

-2826 SNSIQALKQRNINL
+2826 SNSIQALKHRNINL

-3049 AGVANT
+3049 AGGANT